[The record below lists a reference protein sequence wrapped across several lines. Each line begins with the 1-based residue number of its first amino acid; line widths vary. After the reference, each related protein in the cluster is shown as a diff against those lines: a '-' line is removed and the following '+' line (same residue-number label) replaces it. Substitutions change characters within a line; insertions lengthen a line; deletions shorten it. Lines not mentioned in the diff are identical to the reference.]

1 MSLIIN
7 NSSNFYELTGVLNHS
22 NAANLEKALIKGLKR
37 FDKVILS
44 IEEVESI
51 DRYGVEV
58 ITKIHETALSSS
70 KSLSIVGYG
79 CKDLYNHFKSS
90 SAA

>member
-7 NSSNFYELTGVLNHS
+7 NSSNYYELTGVLNHS
-22 NAANLEKALIKGLKR
+22 NAQNLEKALTKGLKK
-37 FDKVILS
+37 FDKIIIS

-51 DRYGVEV
+51 DRHGVAV
-58 ITKIHETALSSS
+58 ITKMHETAVSNS

-79 CKDLYNHFKSS
+79 CKDLYNHFKSN